1 MKNLPGLATFE
12 FLYYDFDKEKFEKVV
27 FRLTIHK
34 MEWVIE
40 RNIDG
45 VRVTSISFASLYNSR
60 NGWNKYKR
68 EQDKAETN
76 KLIQW
81 LEMVNEK
88 YVKC

>member
-12 FLYYDFDKEKFEKVV
+12 FQFYDIKEEKYERVV
-27 FRLTIHK
+27 FRLTIEK
-34 MEWVIE
+34 KQWILE

-45 VRVTSISFASLYNSR
+45 IQVESIPFHSLYNSR
-60 NGWNKYKR
+60 GGWWHEKR
-68 EQDKAETN
+68 EKDKAETN
-76 KLIQW
+76 RLIQW